1 MPKLSV
7 YVTDE
12 EAPVWEEARRLLRFH
27 QDEGLGTHLTPF
39 LRDYIAQENARQA
52 KKKD

>member
-1 MPKLSV
+1 MPKLSI

-12 EAPVWEEARRLLRFH
+12 EARVWEEARRLLRFH
-27 QDEGLGTHLTPF
+27 QNTGLGKHLTPF
-39 LRDYIAQENARQA
+39 LTQYIAKEKARQA